1 MGYKQRFPKNC
12 ISVHIETR
20 LKPDNNIIM
29 KTAIVFVCIM
39 AIAYGHGYYGWPR
52 NMLHQSVQKKFVQP
66 VKIMDLPLI
75 KQPLKPIVMNN
86 VTNVNSVLEM
96 LLKLYQNAKNFA

>member
-1 MGYKQRFPKNC
+1 MSEYNNTTNKKFH
-12 ISVHIETR
+12 IS
-20 LKPDNNIIM
+20 D
-29 KTAIVFVCIM
+29 
-39 AIAYGHGYYGWPR
+39 
-52 NMLHQSVQKKFVQP
+52 QSVQKKFVQP